1 MSLHRTLIASS
12 IAACLLA
19 ACDRAPSEPTAQA
32 TTPTAAPASINDIEL
47 IPRDA
52 LFGNPERGNVQISPD
67 GKTLSW
73 IAAVDGVMNVW
84 VAPAGDIAKARAVT
98 ADKARGIRQYFWSH
112 HPDTLLYMRDT
123 GGDENFHLFSVN
135 LATGETRDLSNFPNT
150 RAEMAGLSHLHP
162 GAVLVAMNDRDP
174 KWHDLYRVDLATGQR
189 TLVQKNTGEFAGYI
203 ADPDFKVRMA
213 TKSRADGGSDLLEP
227 DGKGSWKIVGEIPF
241 ADSLTTFP
249 GGYTSDGKTQ
259 YFFDSRG
266 RNTTA
271 LYAID
276 VATGAKTLVHEDAR
290 ADIAGAIDDPNT
302 NKAQAVSVNYL
313 RNEWKVID
321 PAIAADMEALKAIGP
336 GDFSISARTQ
346 DDKTWIVAYSAAET
360 PAVYYRY
367 VRGGKPEKL
376 FSARPALDGKPLV
389 AMWPQEIKSRDG
401 LTLVSY
407 LSLPKTADANN
418 DGKADRPVPMVLLV
432 HGGPWA
438 RDDYGYSGYDQ
449 WLANRGYAVLAVNY
463 RGSTGFGKDFVNK
476 SDGEWAG
483 KMHDDL
489 LDAVDWAVKN
499 GVTTKDDVAIMGGSY
514 GGYATLTG
522 LTFTP
527 DTFKCGVDI
536 VGPSNLNTLLSTIPP
551 YWAAFFEQFAKRV
564 GDPRTEAG
572 RKLLEERS
580 PLTHVAKITKPLLI
594 GQGANDP
601 RVKQPESDQIVK
613 AMQEKNIPVTYV
625 LFPDEGHGFQ
635 RPENSKA
642 FNAVAEGFLAQCL
655 GGRAQ
660 PIGSDFAGSSISVPA
675 GADGVPGLVEALKSH
690 TAAVKN

>member
-1 MSLHRTLIASS
+1 MPLHRSLLASA
-12 IAACLLA
+12 IAACFLA
-19 ACDRAPSEPTAQA
+19 ACDRDPAPDTATQA
-32 TTPTAAPASINDIEL
+32 PKPAAPASIADVEL

-52 LFGNPERGNVQISPD
+52 LFGNPDRANVQISPD
-67 GKTLSW
+67 GKYLSW
-73 IAAVDGVMNVW
+73 VAAVDGVMNVW
-84 VAPAGDIAKARAVT
+84 IAPADDIAKARSVT

-112 HPDTLLYMRDT
+112 RPDTLLYLRDT
-123 GGDENFHLFSVN
+123 GGDENFHLFSVD
-135 LATGETRDLSNFPNT
+135 LASGQSRDLSNFPAT
-150 RAEMAGLSHLHP
+150 RADVVGVSHLHP
-162 GAVLVAMNDRDP
+162 DAVLVAMNDRDA
-174 KWHDLYRVDLATGQR
+174 KWHDLYRVDLASGQR
-189 TLVQKNTGEFAGYI
+189 TLVEKNTAEFAGYI

-227 DGKGSWKIVGEIPF
+227 DGKGGWKIVGEIPF
-241 ADSLTTFP
+241 SDSLTSFP
-249 GGYTSDGKTQ
+249 GGFTTDGKTQ

-271 LYAID
+271 LYAVD

-290 ADIAGAIDDPNT
+290 ADVAGTIDDPKT
-302 NKAQAVSVNYL
+302 HKAQAVAVNYL
-313 RNEWKVID
+313 KNEWKVVD
-321 PAIAADMEALKAIGP
+321 PAIAGDLEKLKAIGP
-336 GDFSISARTQ
+336 GDVTVTARTS
-346 DDKTWIVAYSAAET
+346 DDRTWIVAYSAAES

-367 VRGGKPEKL
+367 VRGGTPEKL

-407 LSLPKTADANN
+407 LSLPKTADTDN
-418 DGKADRPVPMVLLV
+418 DGKADKPVPMVLLV

-463 RGSTGFGKDFVNK
+463 RGSTGFGKEFVNQ
-476 SDGEWAG
+476 SDQQWAA

-489 LDAVDWAVKN
+489 IDAVDWAVKS
-499 GVTTKDDVAIMGGSY
+499 GVTTKDNVAIMGGSY
-514 GGYATLTG
+514 GGYATLVG

-527 DTFKCGVDI
+527 DAFKCGVDI

-572 RKLLEERS
+572 KQLLAERS

-601 RVKQPESDQIVK
+601 RVKQAESDQIVK
-613 AMQEKNIPVTYV
+613 AMQEKKIPVTYV
-625 LFPDEGHGFQ
+625 LFPDEGHGFA
-635 RPENSKA
+635 RPENGKA
-642 FNAVAEGFLAQCL
+642 FNAVTEGFLAQCL

-675 GADGVPGLVEALKSH
+675 GAEGVPGLADALKTH
-690 TAAVKN
+690 TASVKN

>member
-1 MSLHRTLIASS
+1 MLQRTLIAAAV
-12 IAACLLA
+12 AACLLS
-19 ACDRAPSEPTAQA
+19 ACDRSGSADDKTQPAQA
-32 TTPTAAPASINDIEL
+32 AAPASINDIEL

-52 LFGNPERGNVQISPD
+52 LFGNPERANVQISPD
-67 GKTLSW
+67 GKYLSW
-73 IAAVDGVMNVW
+73 VAAVDGVMNVW
-84 VAPAGDIAKARAVT
+84 VAPADDMAKARAVT
-98 ADKARGIRQYFWSH
+98 ADKARGIRQYFWSRR
-112 HPDTLLYMRDT
+112 PDTLLYMRDT
-123 GGDENFHLFSVN
+123 GGDEDFHLFSVD
-135 LATGETRDLSNFPNT
+135 LASNQSRDLSNFPKT
-150 RAEMAGLSHLHP
+150 RAYLVGVSHLHP
-162 GAVLVAMNDRDP
+162 DAVLVGMNDRDP
-174 KWHDLYRVDLATGQR
+174 KWHDLYRVDLASGAR
-189 TLVQKNTGEFAGYI
+189 TLVEKNTAEFAEYRV
-203 ADPDFKVRMA
+203 DPDFKVRLA
-213 TKSRADGGSDLLEP
+213 IKSRADGGSDLLEP
-227 DGKGSWKIVGEIPF
+227 DGKGGWKIAGEIPF
-241 ADSLTTFP
+241 ADSLTTQP
-249 GGYTSDGKTQ
+249 GGYSSDGKTQ

-276 VATGAKTLVHEDAR
+276 TTSGAKTLVAEDAR
-290 ADIAGAIDDPNT
+290 ADIGGAIDDPKT

-313 RNEWKVID
+313 KNEWKVVD
-321 PAIAADMEALKAIGP
+321 PAIAGDMEKLKAIGP
-336 GDFSISARTQ
+336 GDFNVTARTL

-367 VRGGKPEKL
+367 VRGGTPEKL

-407 LSLPKTADANN
+407 LTLPKTADANN
-418 DGKADRPVPMVLLV
+418 DGKPDKSVPMVLMV

-438 RDDYGYSGYDQ
+438 RDEYGYYGTMQ
-449 WLANRGYAVLAVNY
+449 WLANRGYAVLSVNY

-476 SDGEWAG
+476 SDQQWAA

-489 LDAVDWAVKN
+489 IDAVDWAVKN
-499 GVTTKDDVAIMGGSY
+499 GVTSKDEVAIMGGSY
-514 GGYATLTG
+514 GGYATLVG

-527 DTFKCGVDI
+527 DAFKCGVDI

-572 RKLLEERS
+572 KQLLAERS
-580 PLTHVAKITKPLLI
+580 PLTHVAKISKPLLI

-601 RVKQPESDQIVK
+601 RVKQAESDQIVK
-613 AMQEKNIPVTYV
+613 AMQEKKIPVTYV

-660 PIGSDFAGSSISVPA
+660 PIGDDLAGSSISVPA
-675 GADGVPGLVEALKSH
+675 GAEGVPGLAEALKTHKAS
-690 TAAVKN
+690 VRN